1 MNEELQ
7 QFARKRILEDLR
19 LCTDAEKNIFKRM
32 YAKGKME
39 TSIEEIVEKMDIDKL
54 SWAMEQIKRT
64 IKRKSS

>member
-7 QFARKRILEDLR
+7 QFARKRILEDLS
-19 LCTDAEKNIFKRM
+19 LCTDGEKHIFKRM

-39 TSIEEIVEKMDIDKL
+39 TPIEEIVEKMDSDKL

-64 IKRKSS
+64 IEKKSS